1 MRLVSWIVASVL
13 GIALACQ
20 AADAPKT
27 EEGFEPLFNGKDLT
41 GWEGDTKLWVV
52 ENGEIVGK
60 SPGLK
65 YNDFLATTQ
74 RFDNFVLK
82 FSFKLVNTKGDAN
95 SGMQFRSERVPNSH
109 EMCGYQADVGQNYWG
124 CLYDESR
131 RNKILAQAPKE
142 EIAKAIKRDDW
153 NEYEINCDGEHI
165 TLSINGTKTAE
176 FTETEP
182 PAKAARNGLF
192 ALQIHGGG
200 PMEIHAKDIRLK
212 KLPAK

>member
-1 MRLVSWIVASVL
+1 MRHFCMSVAVLLV
-13 GIALACQ
+13 LACAAR

-27 EEGFEPLFNGKDLT
+27 EEGYEPLFNGKDLS

-82 FSFKLVNTKGDAN
+82 FSFKLINTKGDAN

-109 EMCGYQADVGQNYWG
+109 ELC
-124 CLYDESR
+124 
-131 RNKILAQAPKE
+131 
-142 EIAKAIKRDDW
+142 
-153 NEYEINCDGEHI
+153 
-165 TLSINGTKTAE
+165 
-176 FTETEP
+176 
-182 PAKAARNGLF
+182 
-192 ALQIHGGG
+192 
-200 PMEIHAKDIRLK
+200 
-212 KLPAK
+212 